1 MITLNFSYLPKIG
14 RHNLNSGYTG
24 PIGGSNAKLNYLSAN
39 MQYERLDGTTLRGF
53 ATSGF
58 VDITQV
64 STTQVA
70 GTFEF
75 EAFEFNVSNPS
86 GPPLI
91 FKAEKGHFN
100 AKIIDLTPLPVVWDG
115 TQ

>member
-1 MITLNFSYLPKIG
+1 
-14 RHNLNSGYTG
+14 
-24 PIGGSNAKLNYLSAN
+24 

-64 STTQVA
+64 SDTQVA
-70 GTFEF
+70 GSFEF

-86 GPPLI
+86 APPLI
-91 FKAEKGHFN
+91 FKAEKGQFN
-100 AKIIDLTPLPVVWDG
+100 AKIIDFTPLPVVWDG